1 MIGTNIGGNITAR
14 HFTTRLADR
23 DSNRSLF
30 CDRGSKIFRTR
41 TQYAKYDKNARY
53 AINKSDGE
61 HADDERFFAQFLK
74 SSPPMGCKEF
84 GKPSQFKLIA
94 SSFECFI
101 SLTGKAFQDHPF
113 KEWR

>member
-1 MIGTNIGGNITAR
+1 MTGTNIGGIITAR
-14 HFTTRLADR
+14 RFTTRLADR

-30 CDRGSKIFRTR
+30 YDRGSKKFRTR
-41 TQYAKYDKNARY
+41 TQYAKHDANAQDTT
-53 AINKSDGE
+53 NKSARE

-101 SLTGKAFQDHPF
+101 SLTGKAFKDHPF